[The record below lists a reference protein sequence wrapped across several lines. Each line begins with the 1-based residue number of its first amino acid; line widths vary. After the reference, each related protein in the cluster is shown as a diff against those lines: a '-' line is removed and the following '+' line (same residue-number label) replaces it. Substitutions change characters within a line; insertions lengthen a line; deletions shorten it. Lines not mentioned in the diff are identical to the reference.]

1 MLRVEVMQGVV
12 RVYDGDKL
20 VDRWYAGD
28 SLDKDLVEKG
38 YDRLGEWSE
47 TESGLDTVQVDRV

>member
-28 SLDKDLVEKG
+28 SLDEDLVEKG

>member
-1 MLRVEVMQGVV
+1 MQGVV

-28 SLDKDLVEKG
+28 SLDEDLVEKG